1 MTNFLARARNSEFV
15 RHNAIFFVGSV
26 AIGALNYI
34 YYPVL
39 GRLLEPAPF
48 GEVQTLVSLF
58 LQLAIFL
65 NVLGYL
71 TVNIVANH
79 GDQPNGRRTM
89 LELEKLSLIISLI
102 GLVAV
107 VLLAPVLQRFFRF
120 ESFVP
125 FIILAVAIVVSVPS
139 TFRSAYLRGKK
150 YFGLTSIAGLVAA
163 AAKLAFSAVLILL
176 GFGTVGAITGLVLAQ
191 LASFMYAAFKARQV
205 GFDQSLWTNFF
216 RLPDM
221 RLILP
226 ELKYAGLVL
235 VCSLTITAFYSIDI
249 IAVKHYFDAHT
260 AGEYAGIATVARII
274 FFLTASIAQ
283 VLLPSVMMRNAAGK
297 NRDILLKSL
306 VLTTL
311 IGGSVLVAFWLL
323 PGLITRLL
331 MGDEYARFA
340 YLLPRLSLVIFIVS
354 LLNLLML
361 YFMALRRY
369 AIAFI
374 AIMGLAVTCGLIGIN
389 HDSLQA
395 IVDSMLGGSVALAT
409 LLAAWMLL
417 GISRDKREVEPNP

>member
-1 MTNFLARARNSEFV
+1 MSDFWVKVRNSEFL

-26 AIGALNYI
+26 AIGVLNYI
-34 YYPVL
+34 YYPIL

-65 NVLGYL
+65 GVLGNL

-79 GDQPNGRRTM
+79 GDEPVGRRTM
-89 LELEKLSLIISLI
+89 LELEKLSLVVSLI
-102 GLVAV
+102 GLAV
-107 VLLAPVLQRFFRF
+107 VVVLAPVLQQFFKF
-120 ESFVP
+120 ESFIP

-163 AAKLAFSAVLILL
+163 AAKLAFSIVLIWL
-176 GFGTVGAITGLVLAQ
+176 GFGTIGAITGLVLAQ
-191 LASFMYAAFKARQV
+191 LASFAYAAIKARQA
-205 GFDQSLWTNFF
+205 GFDQSLWSNFF
-216 RLPDM
+216 QPPDM
-221 RLILP
+221 KLVLP

-235 VCSLTITAFYSIDI
+235 VSSLTITALYSIDI
-249 IAVKHYFDAHT
+249 IAVKHYFDAQT

-283 VLLPSVMMRNAAGK
+283 VLLPSVMLRNSAGK
-297 NRDILLKSL
+297 NRGILLKSL
-306 VLTTL
+306 ALTTFV
-311 IGGSVLVAFWLL
+311 GGSALVVFWLM
-323 PGLITRLL
+323 PNFITRLL
-331 MGDEYARFA
+331 MGDEYVRFA
-340 YLLPRLSLVIFIVS
+340 YLLPRLGLVVFVVS

-361 YFMALRRY
+361 YFMALRHY

-374 AIMGLAVTCGLIGIN
+374 AIMGLAVTCGLVGIH

-417 GISRDKREVEPNP
+417 GITRSKRRVGV